1 LGARFGLLS
10 PRMRGL
16 SSIRTR
22 SPLAA
27 CMMIARR
34 LARAT
39 RALRVVDRLGIAK
52 AQSLSLIWPLWRVDV
67 SRATDADGSSIAA
80 TKARAVSCPTPGIVI
95 SRRQAAE
102 ALAIRLISGSNA
114 ATRRDDA
121 ESSGLGDVSD
131 TELSPN
137 PSRIRHA
144 GLSVYGRWPTPRV
157 DDGAKVFAGPYWTAI
172 AVSGSVSSRGGL
184 AAAASSPLRALRARG
199 LCTAQWNP
207 LCASTP
213 NSSTARRALGELKS
227 VGPKMRPGFGF
238 LLNLQLV

>member
-1 LGARFGLLS
+1 MCPIGARGRSRPRGRRSSWELDSASYLLECEGLARTNS
-10 PRMRGL
+10 VPSG
-16 SSIRTR
+16 SI
-22 SPLAA
+22 A

-157 DDGAKVFAGPYWTAI
+157 DDGAKVFAGRI
-172 AVSGSVSSRGGL
+172 GRRSR
-184 AAAASSPLRALRARG
+184 SPEA
-199 LCTAQWNP
+199 C
-207 LCASTP
+207 
-213 NSSTARRALGELKS
+213 
-227 VGPKMRPGFGF
+227 RPEMA
-238 LLNLQLV
+238 